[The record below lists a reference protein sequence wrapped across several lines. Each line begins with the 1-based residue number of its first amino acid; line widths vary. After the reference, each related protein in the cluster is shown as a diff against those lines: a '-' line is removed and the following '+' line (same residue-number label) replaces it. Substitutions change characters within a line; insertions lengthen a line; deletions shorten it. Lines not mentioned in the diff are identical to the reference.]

1 MFKKLKLENFR
12 THINSEIEL
21 NDVTLIIGAN
31 NSGKSNFL
39 SGLHYF
45 SKLVSLYY
53 PKRISD
59 YDEYVL
65 RPSNYYPN
73 KHSLSDKKTPITFN
87 CVWEKENNIIN
98 YNISIFPDSADE
110 SIILCNEILVFNET
124 KFKSGF
130 EKKTSKLRLR
140 KIIDETKSVENKN
153 IIELF
158 FKELASF
165 HYYNFQPTFL
175 KGLGVPLE
183 YSYGHLK
190 PQKKTDYIR
199 DKRENNKNP
208 FIPAELGKEGSNLQ
222 ELLRYVKEYEGE
234 TYNRFLGYLKRFVNN
249 FNGLIIKDDEIK
261 WQFDMGGSNFPF
273 FSPDKISDGM
283 VKAAAVALLC
293 SLKNKPSIILLEEVE
308 NGINQKKISEFLN
321 WLRTTSDNS
330 RNTQFI
336 ITSHSSSVIREFND
350 SLSSVYNIHLRKK
363 DYKSIFTNLNNAI
376 KPLVNMGTISEI
388 DRVKKN
394 GKEEIIISKNQLVEL
409 FFNGILGEL

>member
-12 THINSEIEL
+12 THISSEIEL

-39 SGLHYF
+39 SGIHYF

-53 PKRISD
+53 PKRISN
-59 YDEYVL
+59 YDEYL

-73 KHSLSDKKTPITFN
+73 IHSLSNRKTPITFS
-87 CVWEKENNIIN
+87 CEWEKGRDLVSYIVA
-98 YNISIFPDSADE
+98 IFPDENDDSKIFCKEKVVLNGDIE
-110 SIILCNEILVFNET
+110 YS
-124 KFKSGF
+124 SGYK
-130 EKKTSKLRLR
+130 EKISKLRLQQ
-140 KIIDETKSVENKN
+140 
-153 IIELF
+153 IIENIDNIKEKEILQNF
-158 FKELASF
+158 FRSLASF

-175 KGLGVPLE
+175 KGLGVPLM
-183 YSYGHLK
+183 YRDGYFK
-190 PQKKTDYIR
+190 PQKRTDYIR
-199 DKRENNKNP
+199 QRRKEERTP
-208 FIPAELGKEGSNLQ
+208 FIPAELGKEGANLQ
-222 ELLRYVKEYEGE
+222 ELLKYIKEYEEE
-234 TYNRFLGYLKRFVNN
+234 TYNRFLGYLKRFVDN
-249 FNGLIIKDDEIK
+249 FNGLLIHDNEIK
-261 WQFDMGGSNFPF
+261 WQFDMGGANFPF
-273 FSPDKISDGM
+273 FSPDKVSDGM

-293 SLKNKPSIILLEEVE
+293 SLRNKPSIIILEEVE

-336 ITSHSSSVIREFND
+336 ITSHSPSVTREFNE

-376 KPLVNMGTISEI
+376 KPLVNMGTIPET
-388 DRVKKN
+388 DRIMKN

-409 FFNGILGEL
+409 FYNGILGEL